1 MEPVEITAGSLH
13 LRPVTAAVTP
23 ASVIGRG
30 IIATVTDP
38 ASVRW
43 LPVPTPYTPEDA
55 RTWLARCGEDWD
67 TGHSA
72 QWAVLDAT
80 TGDYLAGLTLRDLDR
95 DARISNVGI
104 SVHPQAR
111 GRGVAATAVRAAA
124 RWAFGAVG
132 VERLEWYAAAGNA
145 ASISAAQRA
154 GFRPEGVLR
163 SWLVLRDGRHD
174 AWLGSLLP
182 GEA

>member
-1 MEPVEITAGSLH
+1 VDPVEITAGPLH
-13 LRPVTAAVTP
+13 LRPVTADVTP
-23 ASVIGRG
+23 ESVIGQG
-30 IIATVTDP
+30 IVATVTDP

-43 LPVPTPYTPEDA
+43 LSVPAPYTPDEQ
-55 RTWLARCGEDWD
+55 RSWLVGCGERWE
-67 TGHSA
+67 TGRA
-72 QWAVLDAT
+72 AEWAVLDPT

-95 DARISNVGI
+95 ETHISNVGV

-111 GRGVAATAVRAAA
+111 GRGVAAAAVRAAA
-124 RWAFGAVG
+124 RWAFGAAG
-132 VERLEWYAAAGNA
+132 VERLEWYAATGNA